1 MAIQKSKAMN
11 AVFALALTLL
21 AACAA
26 DPLTPIVSRPDTVE
40 RSFDD
45 GLVDDYVKYVEQGRF
60 ALRSGRLEA
69 AESNLQ
75 QASDTLLF
83 ERANYEVWIELA
95 EVKCCLGKTTGA
107 QTLMEYYGVAL
118 KVAHRQEQCLTDW
131 GPEMTVSPNPRIPLL
146 MYGVMC
152 NAFVQTYSYAD
163 LTNDE
168 KRAFKASYDEMSH
181 ELLILEERCAG
192 LSE

>member
-1 MAIQKSKAMN
+1 MNLGSKI
-11 AVFALALTLL
+11 LILL
-21 AACAA
+21 PLIPIVARAA
-26 DPLTPIVSRPDTVE
+26 DSIIPIVSRPAKVE

-45 GLVDDYVKYVEQGRF
+45 GLVDDYVTFVEQGRH
-60 ALRSGRLEA
+60 ALRAGRLET

-95 EVKCCLGKTTGA
+95 EVRCRLGYITKA

-118 KVAHRQEQCLTDW
+118 KVAYRQEQCLTDW
-131 GPEMTVSPNPRIPLL
+131 GPEMTVSPNPRISLM

-163 LTNDE
+163 LTVDE
-168 KRAFKASYDEMSH
+168 IRAFKAGYEEKKR
-181 ELLILEERCAG
+181 ELAILEERCAI